1 LDRARQLE
9 ALRRLLE
16 SPAWGT
22 VRHFLRVRLRVAQEQ
37 CLLLNPASNPVELAR
52 RQGQAELIKLLL
64 DEERLPGLLLDN
76 LERDS

>member
-1 LDRARQLE
+1 
-9 ALRRLLE
+9 
-16 SPAWGT
+16 
-22 VRHFLRVRLRVAQEQ
+22 
-37 CLLLNPASNPVELAR
+37 VELAR